1 MKGKKILFISSEVI
15 PYMPQTELSSMTY
28 NLPKLVNN
36 NQGQTR
42 IFIPKYGVINERR
55 HQLHEVIRL
64 SGINLIIN
72 DMDMPLIIKVAS
84 IPKERMQV
92 YFIDSEDYFKGR
104 NIFFNDKGDLYEDN
118 DERAIFY
125 AKGVIETIK
134 KLNWAPNLVHVHG
147 WISSLIPLYINHYY
161 KDDPIFNNTKTI
173 VSIYDNRL
181 KGKLDKNFLKKI
193 EFDDIVDKNLQSLKK
208 PTYEELYKLSI
219 SQADG
224 VIFTS
229 GSSKDNFKDFVNT
242 EHMHFYSLYVGN
254 YPDLKKSKIIKL
266 CKIMDKISVK

>member
-181 KGKLDKNFLKKI
+181 KGNLDKNFLKKI
-193 EFDDIVDKNLQSLKK
+193 EFDDIVDKNLQLLKK

-229 GSSKDNFKDFVNT
+229 DSSKDKFKDFVRKDASIMECTSN
-242 EHMHFYSLYVGN
+242 EDYENKYLQFYNSFF
-254 YPDLKKSKIIKL
+254 DE
-266 CKIMDKISVK
+266 